1 LTKYENPFMGFS
13 KLRTY
18 KIPIWKFK
26 QDSFLMEKAYG
37 LLDIRYYREYIYL
50 RNLKEYLNDI
60 KKLKWKRD
68 YYLKKYLRDERKIPE
83 PELNHFIDSI
93 ERDRNLVTRYIDTLY
108 NRRKK
113 IDSIKLSKSKYQWE
127 TSAYVL
133 FHSR

>member
-1 LTKYENPFMGFS
+1 MGFS